1 MSEFEKY
8 KGEAKEKWGSTDAYK
23 EHSEKTKSY
32 SKQKWSDLAAAM
44 DGIMA
49 QFALCMKNGDTPDSD
64 EARALVK
71 SLQSHITEN
80 YYNCTDEILHGLGQ
94 MYVCDE
100 RFKANIDKHGDG
112 TAAFICNAIKVYC
125 GK

>member
-8 KGEAKEKWGSTDAYK
+8 RDEAKERWGSTDAYN
-23 EHSEKTKSY
+23 EHAEKTKNY
-32 SKQKWSDLAAAM
+32 SKQKWSDLAAGM

-49 QFALCMKNGDTPDSD
+49 QFALCVKNGAVPDSD
-64 EARALVK
+64 EAQSLVK

-80 YYNCTDEILHGLGQ
+80 YYNCTDEILYGLGQ

-100 RFKANIDKHGDG
+100 RFKANIDKHCDG
-112 TAAFICNAIKVYC
+112 TAVFICDAIKVYC